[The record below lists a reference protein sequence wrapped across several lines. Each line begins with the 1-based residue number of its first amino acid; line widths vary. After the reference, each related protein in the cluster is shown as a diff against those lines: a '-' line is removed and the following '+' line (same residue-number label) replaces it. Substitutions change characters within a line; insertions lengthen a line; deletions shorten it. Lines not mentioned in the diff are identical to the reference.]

1 MRPLARSTQ
10 ARFLTTVVVAVL
22 GMAATPAPADRSLVR
37 FRIGE
42 AVVQDWLRAVT
53 PYTVSVGADL
63 LRTELVFSDPQGLTL
78 RNGQASFRVRVRGK
92 TLPIDQTL
100 EPVVTLRHD
109 PRLNRF
115 TLVVSS
121 LTVTLPGFGT
131 LDLRESMP
139 GLEVPALID
148 HLWNGTD
155 RALGIHLGIRRVAI
169 LDHAVEIEAD
179 ATVRPAPAHSASVAD
194 PGGLHGR

>member
-1 MRPLARSTQ
+1 M
-10 ARFLTTVVVAVL
+10 TVIVAVL
-22 GMAATPAPADRSLVR
+22 CAAATPPPADRSLVR

-42 AVVQDWLRAVT
+42 AVMQDWLRAVT

-63 LRTELVFSDPQGLTL
+63 LRTDLVFSDPQGLTL
-78 RNGQASFRVRVRGK
+78 RDGQASFRVRVRGK
-92 TLPIDQTL
+92 ALPIDQTL
-100 EPVVTLRHD
+100 EPVVTVKHD

-121 LTVTLPGFGT
+121 LTVTLPGLGT
-131 LDLRESMP
+131 LDLREAMP
-139 GLEVPALID
+139 AVEIPALLD

-155 RALGIHLGIRRVAI
+155 RAIGIHLGIRRVAI
-169 LDHAVEIEAD
+169 VDHAVEIEAD
-179 ATVRPAPAHSASVAD
+179 ATVRPGPARSASAAD